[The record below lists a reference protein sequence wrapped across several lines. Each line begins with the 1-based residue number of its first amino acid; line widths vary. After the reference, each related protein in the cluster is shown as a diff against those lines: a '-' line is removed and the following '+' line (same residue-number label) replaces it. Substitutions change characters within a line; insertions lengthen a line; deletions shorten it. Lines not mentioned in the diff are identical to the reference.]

1 VQIDPKMKA
10 AVAPKME
17 AAREAFFELWL
28 AMNVAV
34 RAQGV
39 ASGQLSIGHVL
50 TREEQAAILAYC
62 VQCVQGVETIEQAA
76 ERTRRLRA
84 SFGHP
89 SDEAPA
95 ALRGPRKIV
104 VD

>member
-1 VQIDPKMKA
+1 MNIDPKTKA

-17 AAREAFFELWL
+17 AAREAFFEVWL

-34 RAQGV
+34 RAHGV
-39 ASGQLSIGHVL
+39 ASGQLTLGHIL

-62 VQCVQGVETIEQAA
+62 VQCVQGAETIQQAA

-89 SDEAPA
+89 SDEETAPPG
-95 ALRGPRKIV
+95 GPRKIV